1 MRKVVYKGFFVWNF
15 EKEEKWLNEMAT
27 KGFALI
33 SVGPFRYEFED
44 SLPDE
49 YEVRLELLKKSVDNP
64 ESESYIRF
72 VEETGAEYI
81 GTFNRWVYFRK
92 KTKEG
97 SFELYSDNSSK
108 IKQIERI
115 IGSILFIVLLNIFF
129 GAENI
134 YFMLSLDSAFNA
146 MGFIN
151 LFLGAFGLIGI
162 IRLWK
167 KKKKLERDKDIYM

>member
-15 EKEEKWLNEMAT
+15 EKEEKWLNEMAA

-33 SVGPFRYEFED
+33 SVGPFRYEF
-44 SLPDE
+44 
-49 YEVRLELLKKSVDNP
+49 EVRLELLKKSVDNP
-64 ESESYIRF
+64 ESESYIHF
-72 VEETGAEYI
+72 VEGTGAEYI

-134 YFMLSLDSAFNA
+134 YFMLSLDSAINA

>member
-27 KGFALI
+27 KGLALI

-151 LFLGAFGLIGI
+151 LFLGTFGLIGI

>member
-27 KGFALI
+27 KGLALI

-49 YEVRLELLKKSVDNP
+49 YEVRLELLKKNVDNP

-72 VEETGAEYI
+72 VEGTGAEYI

-146 MGFIN
+146 TGFIN

>member
-27 KGFALI
+27 KGLALI

-72 VEETGAEYI
+72 VEGTGAEYI
-81 GTFNRWVYFRK
+81 GTFKRWVYFRK

-151 LFLGAFGLIGI
+151 LFLGVFGLIGI